1 MISHS
6 FLPCAL
12 QKTSV
17 TDHSA
22 KILDN
27 IFNNVTDCETYS
39 ENITTLTSDYFSQF
53 LMIKR
58 CHVKNK
64 SCN

>member
-1 MISHS
+1 MISHL

-12 QKTSV
+12 QPISV

-27 IFNNVTDCETYS
+27 IFNNVTDCETDS
-39 ENITTLTSDYFSQF
+39 GNITT
-53 LMIKR
+53 
-58 CHVKNK
+58 
-64 SCN
+64 